1 MLENFWWLMNTIREE
16 LLEKFILPGIGIS
29 YWKFLIYLAVAG
41 VVITVLINSVRY
53 SVSGHSDKDSK
64 DSKDDKKV
72 TGPTKDEI
80 YNMTARGGGKPPPMG
95 MR

>member
-53 SVSGHSDKDSK
+53 SVSSVHSDKDVK
-64 DSKDDKKV
+64 DEEKV
-72 TGPTKDEI
+72 TDPNKKFAEEYRMI
-80 YNMTARGGGKPPPMG
+80 ARGGGKPPPMG

>member
-53 SVSGHSDKDSK
+53 SVSRHSDKDSNV
-64 DSKDDKKV
+64 DDEK
-72 TGPTKDEI
+72 E
-80 YNMTARGGGKPPPMG
+80 TASTEYEKYLDMIRSDG
-95 MR
+95 RRR